1 LAKEQKAKGRKE
13 MSKITTTEQHIDKLS
28 EANLDLKRH
37 VIETVAG
44 MQFAY
49 GITTSSIMRYK
60 NDKKSPRFR
69 VRICSLP
76 DGVNKRLRAYY
87 LYPIDGDRRDNFI
100 IDATDMEILEIE
112 K

>member
-1 LAKEQKAKGRKE
+1 
-13 MSKITTTEQHIDKLS
+13 MSKTTEEHFNKLS
-28 EANLDLKRH
+28 RARLDMTRKA
-37 VIETVAG
+37 IENVDD
-44 MQFAY
+44 MRKYY
-49 GITTSSIMRYK
+49 GVSTMSILRYK

-76 DGVNKRLRAYY
+76 DGINKKLRAYY